1 MEKVKIL
8 YAAHE
13 VTLEKYYTD
22 WLKDQG
28 ESIENIR
35 VQFSMSDHTYG
46 IAIFYTMTFEKPNVS
61 LLNTDG
67 EGTVGAVSTK
77 P

>member
-22 WLKDQG
+22 WLKEQG

-46 IAIFYTMTFEKPNVS
+46 IAIFYTEKSDAS

-77 P
+77 T